1 MTAATP
7 KANLVRLIV
16 ILGSLSAFAP
26 LSIDMYLPAFP
37 GISADL
43 RAGPSAVQLTL
54 TTCLVGLA
62 LGQLVAGPLS
72 DTLGRR
78 RPLLVGL
85 IVYTVLSAACV
96 AVPSVYVLVG
106 LRFFQGLGGSA
117 GLVIAAAAV
126 RDRYAGV
133 AMARFLSTLT
143 LVTGLA
149 PILAPMVGG
158 QLLRLVSWRGVFVVL
173 TAIGAALLLACYFW
187 FDESLPPE
195 RRHAGGLGAT
205 MRSFGRLLADR
216 SFTGYA
222 LAGGLGFAAMFSYIS
237 GSSFVLQDIY
247 GLTPQQF
254 GLVFGGNALGLVIAS
269 QANRWLVDRFPP
281 RRVLAGG
288 LCVCLAGG
296 VLLVGA
302 VLGNWGL
309 PAILPG
315 LFCVVAS
322 IGVIT
327 PNARALAMVGYPD
340 LAGTASALVG
350 ALLFAIG
357 GLVAP
362 LIGVGGTTT
371 ALPMATVIAALAAGA
386 LLVFATATRQVNPM
400 QRTD

>member
-1 MTAATP
+1 VTTAAP
-7 KANLVRLIV
+7 KANLVRLVV

-37 GISADL
+37 NISADL

-54 TTCLVGLA
+54 TTCLIGLA

-85 IVYTVLSAACV
+85 VVYTVLSAACV

-106 LRFFQGLGGSA
+106 LRFVQGVGGSA

-149 PILAPMVGG
+149 PILAPVIGG
-158 QLLRLVSWRGVFVVL
+158 QLLRLVSWRGIFVLL
-173 TAIGAALLLACYFW
+173 TAIGAALLVACYFW

-195 RRHAGGLGAT
+195 RRHAGGIGGTL
-205 MRSFGRLLADR
+205 RSFGRLLADR

-222 LAGGLGFAAMFSYIS
+222 LAGGLGFAAMFAYIS

-247 GLTPQQF
+247 RLSPQQF
-254 GLVFGGNALGLVIAS
+254 GLVFGGNALGLVIVAQS
-269 QANRWLVDRFPP
+269 NRWLVGRFPP

-288 LCVCLAGG
+288 LCACLAGG
-296 VLLVGA
+296 VLLLVA
-302 VLGNWGL
+302 VLGRWGL
-309 PAILPG
+309 PAILVG
-315 LFCVVAS
+315 LFGVVAS

-327 PNARALAMVGYPD
+327 PNARALAMAGYPD
-340 LAGTASALVG
+340 VAGTASALLGV
-350 ALLFAIG
+350 LLFAIG

-362 LIGVGGTTT
+362 LVGVAGTTT
-371 ALPMATVIAALAAGA
+371 ALPMAVVIAALAASA
-386 LLVFATATRQVNPM
+386 LVLFAVTTRPTKAT
-400 QRTD
+400 D